1 MGDIKSFLHMQI
13 LHLYNKNNFTSWW
26 RWCLM
31 ILSSTFFLCVFNFF
45 SISFIFFCFSNYN
58 IFILFS
64 IWIVSLNPCLH
75 SCWNLLS
82 DSHMLKWASDMF
94 SLSSIKLI
102 YILLIYEIYKT
113 PIRFIFVSIL
123 TTLSLTQHLPSL
135 S

>member
-1 MGDIKSFLHMQI
+1 
-13 LHLYNKNNFTSWW
+13 
-26 RWCLM
+26 M
-31 ILSSTFFLCVFNFF
+31 ILSSTFFLWVFNFF
-45 SISFIFFCFSNYN
+45 SISLIFFCFSNYN

-102 YILLIYEIYKT
+102 YILLIYEIDKRPIIFTFSVHLYYFLTHSVSVLFVIEETSLSINRTNNSKKIIKYST
-113 PIRFIFVSIL
+113 PIIL
-123 TTLSLTQHLPSL
+123 
-135 S
+135 